1 METYYAAHIRESDG
15 KEQSVA
21 EHCKNVSEMAAEFAG
36 KFGNAEIAR
45 QIGLFHDIGKYTE
58 FFQRRIHGENIRV
71 DHSTAGAVEL
81 AKLGNGYG
89 AFCIAGHHAGL
100 PNLGGRADLRT
111 DRTLNGRF
119 NDYKKGHE
127 DYSAFR
133 KDISSEAHVE
143 AALKKESKDFAK
155 SFYTR
160 MLFSCLVDADYL
172 DTEDFMKDGAVE
184 RGGFDTLEELQ
195 GKLNKV
201 IEERG
206 YLKGKDG
213 IQKIRSDILRECIEV
228 GKVPLRKN
236 GELWSLT
243 VPTGGGKTIA
253 SLAFALERAVQ
264 EDFDRV
270 IYVIP
275 YCSIIDQTVAVF
287 EEILGKENVLA
298 HYSEADYEDEDGQQR
313 KKLAAENWDSP
324 IVVTTAVQFF
334 ESLYASRPGACRKLH
349 NIVNSIVIF
358 DEAQTFPREFLL
370 PCVQAIAEL
379 TINYRVCNVLCT
391 ATQPA
396 LGKFF
401 KQYSQELS
409 VREICSDPMMLH
421 EKLARVHFKDIGV
434 VSDDELAERLNV
446 HSQVLCIVATKKMAQ
461 DTFERLEG
469 NGNYHL
475 STLMTPE
482 HRKSTLKAI
491 REKLAHGET
500 CRVVSTSL
508 VEAGVDLDF
517 LVVYREMAGIDNNV
531 QAGGRCNRE
540 GKRSREESVVYLFKR
555 EQGRLP
561 AFMKRPAEAA
571 SGILK
576 ETEDIAS
583 PEAVE
588 KYFNILFH
596 AEASSL
602 DLKGILPLLARD
614 TLAFRT
620 AAEKFQMIPE
630 GGQRTILI
638 PRNKEAKQIEQL
650 LLTPGYIPDRK
661 AYRIIG
667 RNSVNIYENQFW
679 ELRYVLNKDVLE
691 KKGLAILSDVEHNY
705 SDATGLVTK
714 VTLGEGEFY

>member
-1 METYYAAHIRESDG
+1 MKG
-15 KEQSVA
+15 
-21 EHCKNVSEMAAEFAG
+21 
-36 KFGNAEIAR
+36 
-45 QIGLFHDIGKYTE
+45 
-58 FFQRRIHGENIRV
+58 
-71 DHSTAGAVEL
+71 GA
-81 AKLGNGYG
+81 
-89 AFCIAGHHAGL
+89 I
-100 PNLGGRADLRT
+100 
-111 DRTLNGRF
+111 
-119 NDYKKGHE
+119 
-127 DYSAFR
+127 
-133 KDISSEAHVE
+133 
-143 AALKKESKDFAK
+143 
-155 SFYTR
+155 
-160 MLFSCLVDADYL
+160 
-172 DTEDFMKDGAVE
+172 E
-184 RGGFDTLEELQ
+184 RGGFDALAELQ
-195 GKLNKV
+195 GRLNRV

-213 IQKIRSDILRECIEV
+213 IQKIRSDILRECIEA
-228 GKVPLRKN
+228 GKEPRRKN

-253 SLAFALERAVQ
+253 SLAFALERAVR
-264 EDFDRV
+264 EGFDRV

-275 YCSIIDQTVAVF
+275 YCSIIDQTVDVF
-287 EEILGKENVLA
+287 EKILGKENVLA

-313 KKLAAENWDSP
+313 KKLAAENWDAP
-324 IVVTTAVQFF
+324 VVVTTAVQFF
-334 ESLYASRPGACRKLH
+334 ESLYGARPGKCRKLH
-349 NIVNSIVIF
+349 NIVNSVVIF

-396 LGKFF
+396 LGIFF
-401 KQYSQELS
+401 KQYSPDLS

-421 EKLARVHFKDIGV
+421 EKLARVRYKNIGV
-434 VSDDELAERLNV
+434 ISDDELTEKLNA
-446 HSQVLCIVATKKMAQ
+446 HNQVLCIVATKKMAQ
-461 DTFERLEG
+461 ETFERLEG

-482 HRKSTLKAI
+482 HRKSTLKEI
-491 REKLAHGET
+491 REMLTRGET

-517 LVVYREMAGIDNNV
+517 PAVYREMGGIDNNV

-540 GKRSREESVVYLFKR
+540 GRRSREESVVYLFKR
-555 EQGRLP
+555 EQGKVP
-561 AFMKRPAEAA
+561 AYMQRPAEAA
-571 SGILK
+571 GGILK

-602 DLKGILPLLARD
+602 DLKGILPLLAGD

-620 AAEKFQMIPE
+620 AAEKFQMIPD
-630 GGQRTILI
+630 GGQKTILI
-638 PRNKEAKQIEQL
+638 PRNEEVERVAQL

-667 RNSVNIYENQFW
+667 RNSVNVYEKQFR
-679 ELRYVLNKDVLE
+679 ELCPVLVPVDE
-691 KKGLAILSDVEHNY
+691 KLTILSDVENNY
-705 SDATGLVTK
+705 SEKTGLAAK
-714 VTLGEGEFY
+714 VTLGEAEFF